1 MNNLFS
7 KASDVAVVLT
17 SCGRFDLLAQTLHSF
32 FQHNTY
38 PIKQFILIEDSGK
51 DEVRH
56 AIPAEYREW
65 IDLTI
70 NQPQIGQVAA
80 IDKAYQ
86 LVDADYIF
94 HCEDDWLF
102 YRPGFIEDSK
112 TVLEAEPQS
121 LLVHLRS
128 YHHDFAF
135 YGARAMVLAERK
147 TVPTSGQE
155 VAYYRVNTT
164 LSHSQCF
171 SFNPGLRRRAQYP
184 DGGYASLL
192 KKGQSPAD
200 MEMIASEHYAAQGYF
215 AVLLEN
221 DAVKHTGFGKHVRN
235 YDTRW
240 KKYRGRLLRLVVAI
254 AMFALGWWLGGMK

>member
-1 MNNLFS
+1 MKFS
-7 KASDVAVVLT
+7 KTSDVTVVLT
-17 SCGRFDLLAQTLHSF
+17 SCGRFDLLAQTLITF
-32 FQHNTY
+32 FENNTY
-38 PIKQFILIEDSGK
+38 PISQFILIEDSGK
-51 DEVRH
+51 AEVSDF
-56 AIPAEYREW
+56 IPAEYRER
-65 IDLTI
+65 IDLII
-70 NQPQIGQVAA
+70 NQPQIGQVSA
-80 IDKAYQ
+80 IDTAYR
-86 LVDADYIF
+86 LVKTDYIF

-121 LLVHLRS
+121 LMVHLRS
-128 YHHDFAF
+128 YHHDLAF
-135 YGARAMVLAERK
+135 YGARAWVLAERK
-147 TVPTSGQE
+147 TVQNI
-155 VAYYRVNTT
+155 AYYRVNTT

-184 DGGYASLL
+184 DGGYASLVA
-192 KKGQSPAD
+192 KGQSPAD

-240 KKYRGRLLRLVVAI
+240 TKYRGRLLRLVVAI
-254 AMFALGWWLGGMK
+254 AMFALGWYFGAAK